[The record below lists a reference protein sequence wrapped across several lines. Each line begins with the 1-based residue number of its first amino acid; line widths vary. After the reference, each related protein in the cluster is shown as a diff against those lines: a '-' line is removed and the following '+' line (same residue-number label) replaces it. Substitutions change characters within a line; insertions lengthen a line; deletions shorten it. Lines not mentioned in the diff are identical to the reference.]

1 MRYGFRKVSILLA
14 FICLVCAMMMLSSC
28 KDNNENTDTEKVSHI
43 KIDSFTV
50 GYLTESAYNFGTYE
64 ESAISPTIDL
74 TDGRNGYMIVD
85 FSYTLLED
93 IGSGKSIMLE
103 TTFPGRGVLD
113 ITIEEAA
120 TSGIEETESTEGT
133 TLSAKFSIQ
142 ENAGES
148 KSTRVILRLMPVSG
162 GDVNFELKLA
172 VTEEINLAG
181 NDTINQSISTG
192 VPTIVYRINPD
203 GKSYSVSRASK
214 DITEAIIPDTLSDG
228 LPVTAISDE
237 AFIDCTKLTDVIIG
251 NNVTS
256 IGTSAFKNCTNLASV
271 TIGNSVTDIGDSTFY
286 GCTGLTSLTIGKGVT
301 SIGNNAFRDCL
312 SIAEIN
318 INDNNPVFKNID
330 GNHIY
335 SKDGNNLIQYAVGNS
350 AEAFIIPHGVTSIG
364 NYAFRSCTS
373 LTSITIPDS
382 VTSIGRY
389 AFWDCTSLTSIT
401 IPDSVTSIGD
411 YAFQDF
417 TGLTSITIPDSV
429 TSIGNDAFR
438 GCTSLTNVT
447 IPDSVTSIGYYAFSG
462 CTSLTS
468 ITIPDSVTSIGYY
481 AFRDCTSFTSIT
493 IPDSVTSIEW
503 GAFSGCTS
511 LKSITIPDSV
521 TSIGNDAFRD
531 CTNLTSITIPDSVTS
546 IGSYVFSGCT
556 SLTSIT
562 IPDSIT
568 SIGDYAFQ
576 DFTGLTSITIPD
588 SVTSIGNDAFYGC
601 TSLTSVRITDIAK
614 WCNISFYD
622 SPANP
627 LYYAHNLYLNGQLVT
642 ELVIPD
648 SVTSIGYSAFSGC
661 TSLTSITIPDSV
673 TSIEHCAFSG
683 CTSLTSITIPDS
695 VTSIGRSAFAGCT
708 GLASITIPDSVTSIG
723 SWAFENCTSLTKINY
738 RGTKEQWNAISKG
751 MHWNKATGYYTIS
764 YDYTGE

>member
-429 TSIGNDAFR
+429 TSIGNDAF
-438 GCTSLTNVT
+438 
-447 IPDSVTSIGYYAFSG
+447 
-462 CTSLTS
+462 
-468 ITIPDSVTSIGYY
+468 
-481 AFRDCTSFTSIT
+481 
-493 IPDSVTSIEW
+493 
-503 GAFSGCTS
+503 
-511 LKSITIPDSV
+511 
-521 TSIGNDAFRD
+521 
-531 CTNLTSITIPDSVTS
+531 
-546 IGSYVFSGCT
+546 
-556 SLTSIT
+556 
-562 IPDSIT
+562 
-568 SIGDYAFQ
+568 
-576 DFTGLTSITIPD
+576 
-588 SVTSIGNDAFYGC
+588 YGC